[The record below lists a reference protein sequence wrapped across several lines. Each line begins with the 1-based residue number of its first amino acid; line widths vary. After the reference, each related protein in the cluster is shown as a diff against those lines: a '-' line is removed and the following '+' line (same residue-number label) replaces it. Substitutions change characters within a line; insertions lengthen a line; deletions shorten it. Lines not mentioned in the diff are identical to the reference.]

1 MNNCDDSLFNPKY
14 SASVPEQFKVVVSLR
29 RDEALQQAHG
39 TPCPTPKNQKH
50 LSRQGAD
57 RTSFSQ
63 RHMQEARLISAKRD
77 GDIDSGKR
85 QRCLLRCALA

>member
-1 MNNCDDSLFNPKY
+1 VADSLLNPKY
-14 SASVPEQFKVVVSLR
+14 SASVPEQFKVVDSLR

-63 RHMQEARLISAKRD
+63 RHMQDERLISTERD
-77 GDIDSGKR
+77 GYIDSGKN
-85 QRCLLRCALA
+85 QRCLHRSPLA